1 MAVITKTTIIVAARM
16 TIRMAS
22 PAVSLLADW
31 PRTGTCKGE
40 SRMKL
45 FAPDGNKK
53 SLHHQKLY
61 AIYELVFTFVEFAAG
76 MMFLIGSWL
85 FFYSELQT
93 AATWLFV
100 AGSACFVIAPALRL
114 VRELHYV
121 AIGDFADLARRAA
134 E

>member
-1 MAVITKTTIIVAARM
+1 MAVITRLTITAATLM
-16 TIRMAS
+16 IIRMGS
-22 PAVSLLADW
+22 PAISLLADW

-45 FAPDGNKK
+45 FVPDGNKK

-76 MMFLIGSWL
+76 LMFLIGSWM
-85 FFYSELQT
+85 FFYASLET